1 MKKARKTNTNQNK
14 GESRSSSVRGF
25 ISLSVCAVT
34 VLSIAG
40 GCKFIGSERHNQVY
54 AASEEQSVSY
64 LTDAGY
70 DLPSGIAGVASGVN
84 GTPSAGTMVN
94 RLGISCE
101 DMMVGQR
108 IRKVTSDA
116 VEMNVS
122 ESMAITIDNLDSKV
136 ASSASSAKLM
146 SDEDYEL
153 SLIHI

>member
-1 MKKARKTNTNQNK
+1 MRKAKKNK
-14 GESRSSSVRGF
+14 HKSEQGESRSSSVRGF

-70 DLPSGIAGVASGVN
+70 DLPSGIAGVASGVS

-108 IRKVTSDA
+108 IR
-116 VEMNVS
+116 
-122 ESMAITIDNLDSKV
+122 
-136 ASSASSAKLM
+136 
-146 SDEDYEL
+146 EL
-153 SLIHI
+153 PVML